1 MYDKAVEWVRA
12 NVAEGVDVEEF
23 VKMLPRPADLIKSD
37 PDFKSEFDRQVSYAV
52 DNHDKRFQEEKLP
65 AILDAEREK
74 LRKELNPEET
84 AEQKRIRELEERI
97 AKADSE
103 AKKREL
109 RDSLRKKAAELGVSD
124 IGLQPD
130 DVEPFVAFGEDAP
143 TVLEAFVTRTKEA
156 FTSNLDAK
164 LKERFNAGPEPDET
178 EPDKDAKSFDERM
191 ASTWLGQTQ

>member
-1 MYDKAVEWVRA
+1 MFDKAVEWVRE

-52 DNHDKRFQEEKLP
+52 DNHDKRFQDEKLP
-65 AILDAEREK
+65 TILEQEREK

-97 AKADSE
+97 AKADQD
-103 AKKREL
+103 ARKREL
-109 RDSLRKKAAELGVSD
+109 RDSLRKKAAELGVTD

-130 DVEPFVAFGEDAP
+130 DVEPFVAFGDEAP
-143 TVLEAFVTRTKEA
+143 QVLESFLTRTREA

-164 LKERFNAGPEPDET
+164 LKEKFNAGPEPDEAQA
-178 EPDKDAKSFDERM
+178 EQENKSFDEIM
-191 ASTWLGQTQ
+191 SSTWLGRQ

>member
-1 MYDKAVEWVRA
+1 MFDKAVEWVRA

-52 DNHDKRFQEEKLP
+52 DNHDKRFQDEKLP
-65 AILDAEREK
+65 TILEQEREK

-97 AKADSE
+97 AKADQESR
-103 AKKREL
+103 KREL
-109 RDSLRKKAAELGVSD
+109 RDSLRKKATELGVTD

-130 DVEPFVAFGEDAP
+130 DMEPFVAFGDEAP
-143 TVLEAFVTRTKEA
+143 QVLESFLTRTREA

-164 LKERFNAGPEPDET
+164 LKEKFNAGPEPDEAQSQQ
-178 EPDKDAKSFDERM
+178 ENKSFDEIM
-191 ASTWLGQTQ
+191 SSTWLGKQ

>member
-1 MYDKAVEWVRA
+1 MFDKAVEWVRA

-52 DNHDKRFQEEKLP
+52 DNHDKRFQDEKLP
-65 AILDAEREK
+65 TILEQEREK

-97 AKADSE
+97 AKADQD
-103 AKKREL
+103 ARKREL
-109 RDSLRKKAAELGVSD
+109 RDSLRKKAAELGVTD

-130 DVEPFVAFGEDAP
+130 DVEPFVAFGDEAP
-143 TVLEAFVTRTKEA
+143 QVLESFLTRTREA

-164 LKERFNAGPEPDET
+164 LKEKFNAGPEPE
-178 EPDKDAKSFDERM
+178 EAQAEQQNKSFDEIM
-191 ASTWLGQTQ
+191 ATTWLGQQ